1 MERKWYDLCLGHL
14 HAILKKKEFGMSLID
29 DRLNGQQEVQDRIGT
44 DRPWTYNPADPYD
57 ISTPIGASDYFR
69 LRDQRTREPLETVFP
84 RSQRSLT
91 RHASI
96 FFVLVFGTI
105 LIGWLS

>member
-1 MERKWYDLCLGHL
+1 MG
-14 HAILKKKEFGMSLID
+14 LIN
-29 DRLNGQQEVQDRIGT
+29 DRLNGRHEVQDRIGT
-44 DRPWTYNPADPYD
+44 DRPWSYNPADPYD

-69 LRDQRTREPLETVFP
+69 LRDQQTREPLEVFSP

-91 RHASI
+91 THARI

>member
-1 MERKWYDLCLGHL
+1 MV
-14 HAILKKKEFGMSLID
+14 LID
-29 DRLNGQQEVQDRIGT
+29 DRLSGQHEVQDRMST

-69 LRDQRTREPLETVFP
+69 LRDQRTRSVSA
-84 RSQRSLT
+84 RSQRSLNPQA
-91 RHASI
+91 RV
-96 FFVLVFGTI
+96 FFVLVLGTI